1 MPDIK
6 ILCMLPI
13 CCYPTNTGSNRGEE
27 RIQQYVKGL
36 VKFFEYNAI
45 LKKHNVDIYIVDN
58 SIKDGDGLHADILA
72 IIPENVKINMSLN
85 NNFGCR
91 NKGAGLIEQWRYCK
105 DIIIQYDWL
114 IHFEPRQKL
123 LNFNFI
129 NDFLE
134 NPRNL
139 FTLGNSKNHFN
150 TGLFCIDSSKLLYYC
165 HNTVLSIMVVSSIS
179 IEYDLFNYIKK
190 NNILFYIRPKMELIW
205 FDYTSNKS
213 YFF

>member
-13 CCYPTNTGSNRGEE
+13 CCYPTNTGSNRGEK

-58 SIKDGDGLHADILA
+58 SIKDGDSLPKDILA
-72 IIPENVKINMSLN
+72 ILPDNVNINTSLN
-85 NNFGCR
+85 NTYGKV
-91 NKGAGLIEQWRYCK
+91 NKGAGLIEQWLHCK
-105 DIIIQYDWL
+105 DIIEKYEWF
-114 IHFEPRQKL
+114 IHFEPRQLL

-134 NPRNL
+134 KPRNL
-139 FTLGNSKNHFN
+139 FTYGNGNNHFN

-165 HNTVLSIMVVSSIS
+165 HNTVLSIMVSSIL
-179 IEYDLFNYIKK
+179 IEYVLFNYIKK

>member
-1 MPDIK
+1 MSNNK

-13 CCYPTNTGSNRGEE
+13 CCYPTNTGSNRGEK

-58 SIKDGDGLHADILA
+58 SIKDGDGLPQEILA
-72 IIPENVKINMSLN
+72 ILPDNVNINTSLN
-85 NNFGCR
+85 NTYGKV
-91 NKGAGLIEQWRYCK
+91 NKGAGLIEQWLHCK
-105 DIIIQYDWL
+105 DIIEKYDWF
-114 IHFEPRQKL
+114 IHFEPRQLL

-139 FTLGNSKNHFN
+139 FKTLRGISFYTGIFAIKTNVLLKFSNSIYLHEM
-150 TGLFCIDSSKLLYYC
+150 CIVSK
-165 HNTVLSIMVVSSIS
+165 S
-179 IEYDLFNYIKK
+179 IEY
-190 NNILFYIRPKMELIW
+190 ILYDYFIHFKIPFDEREKIELEWHDIAT
-205 FDYTSNKS
+205 DSLIS
-213 YFF
+213 L

>member
-1 MPDIK
+1 MSNNK

-36 VKFFEYNAI
+36 VKFFEYNNV

-58 SIKDGDGLHADILA
+58 SIKYGDSLPKDILA
-72 IIPENVKINMSLN
+72 ILPDNVKINTCFN
-85 NNFGCR
+85 NEFGSK
-91 NKGAGLIEQWRYCK
+91 NKGAGLVEQWLYCK
-105 DIIIQYDWL
+105 DIIEKYDWF
-114 IHFEPRQKL
+114 IHFEPRQLL

-139 FTLGNSKNHFN
+139 FKISGPSFN
-150 TGLFCIDSSKLLYYC
+150 TGLFAIKTNVLLKFSNSIYLHEMCRLSK
-165 HNTVLSIMVVSSIS
+165 S
-179 IEYDLFNYIKK
+179 IECILYDYFIKNMIPFSLTEK
-190 NNILFYIRPKMELIW
+190 IYLIW
-205 FDYTSNKS
+205 HDIATKQFIIL
-213 YFF
+213 